1 MEVSSLVMIVSLTV
15 LNLGLIW
22 LLLAIPL
29 GLRTVRRT
37 IAINAPALRLWNA
50 LYPFGSNA
58 SWSGTIVS
66 SERETGTGKFGTIRI
81 AFDDRNGD
89 PIERKVCLD
98 EVVEGKSYRL
108 RIVDDTTLDPAFWQH
123 YRESAEIE
131 SDGRMAHV
139 TVSETDFYRGFAF
152 LGFRYFKI
160 RRQLKSLKIWAE
172 TGKYRNIGVFERPVT
187 QVWFAIVSALMLW
200 PFFGLTA
207 TGLLLATVLTV
218 VVALHEFGHM
228 LAFRIMGH
236 KSARM
241 IFIPILGGIAM
252 GGRPY
257 GKHFEVGF
265 SALMGAGF
273 SAFPVTAAIAAYPV
287 ALSQG
292 WHGLAAALAS
302 FGLIG
307 AIFNLAN
314 LVPVWKF
321 DGGQVIRQV
330 FVEKWSQALASFVL
344 LGSLLLIGH
353 YGGFPVGVLL
363 PVGVVF
369 ALLSLMTNG
378 SSFKP
383 RYALQA
389 MTHQE
394 RIVIFAGLVATFTIH
409 ACGVIWGLSKFG

>member
-1 MEVSSLVMIVSLTV
+1 MNVSTLVMIVSLTV

-29 GLRTVRRT
+29 GRRTVTRT
-37 IAINAPALRLWNA
+37 IAINAAPVKLWNA
-50 LYPFGSNA
+50 LYPFGEHAGWNGS
-58 SWSGTIVS
+58 IVHA
-66 SERETGTGKFGTIRI
+66 EREQGTSKFGKLMLSY
-81 AFDDRNGD
+81 DDRNGD
-89 PIERKVCLD
+89 PIERKVCVD
-98 EVVEGKSYRL
+98 DVVEGKSYRL

-131 SDGRMAHV
+131 CEGGVSYV
-139 TVSETDFYRGFAF
+139 TLSEADRYRGFAF

-172 TGKYRNIGVFERPVT
+172 TGKYRDIGVFERPIT
-187 QVWFAIVSALMLW
+187 QVWFAIISALMLW
-200 PFFGLTA
+200 PFFGLTK

-228 LAFRIMGH
+228 FAFRIMGH

-241 IFIPILGGIAM
+241 IFIPILGGIAL

-257 GKHFEVGF
+257 DRHFEVGF

-273 SAFPVTAAIAAYPV
+273 SAFPVTAAIAAYPLAV
-287 ALSQG
+287 SQG
-292 WHGLAAALAS
+292 WNAVAASLAS

-307 AIFNLAN
+307 AVFNLAN

-321 DGGQVIRQV
+321 DGGQVVRQV
-330 FVEKWSQALASFVL
+330 FEDKWSQAAASFVL
-344 LGSLLLIGH
+344 LGGLLLLG
-353 YGGFPVGVLL
+353 YFSGFTTAVLL

-369 ALLSLMTNG
+369 ALLSLMNNG
-378 SSFKP
+378 PSFKP
-383 RYALQA
+383 KYALA
-389 MTHQE
+389 KMTTRE
-394 RIVIFAGLVATFTIH
+394 RAVILAGLGATYMIH
-409 ACGVIWGLSKFG
+409 SAGVIWGLSKFG